1 MPATIRR
8 DGGKNFLENVL
19 RYVPG
24 KWRSV
29 VGLSNDDLVPP
40 QFKHHAR
47 CPSLAAMVHT
57 VQRAGRPL
65 HLEERKML
73 ELLGYIVLVFS
84 FIGLIYAL
92 GVAFGE

>member
-1 MPATIRR
+1 
-8 DGGKNFLENVL
+8 
-19 RYVPG
+19 
-24 KWRSV
+24 
-29 VGLSNDDLVPP
+29 
-40 QFKHHAR
+40 
-47 CPSLAAMVHT
+47 

-65 HLEERKML
+65 HLKERKML